1 MRHTEGVCAPDNHRE
16 PEKTLR
22 TKKVKLPDGREI
34 EGEIMP
40 FQSGGEHWNEYL
52 VEDGTVIK
60 IKLVA
65 SEVVRLN
72 GEYDQAGNPVYIVQS
87 TNVLSVSVPDEL
99 LKEEP

>member
-1 MRHTEGVCAPDNHRE
+1 V
-16 PEKTLR
+16 R

-87 TNVLSVSVPDEL
+87 TNVLSVSAPDEL
-99 LKEEP
+99 LWEGP